1 MMKKKMIIQKQEL
14 VDAYV
19 LDLRGN
25 LEGDQGKHTLKKKI
39 QEQVDDYVLNLRGNW
54 EGDQGKHIFKKK
66 NRSKWMTTFWTY
78 AGIWERC

>member
-1 MMKKKMIIQKQEL
+1 MPTFWTYAGIWKGTKE
-14 VDAYV
+14 
-19 LDLRGN
+19 N
-25 LEGDQGKHTLKKKI
+25 TLSKKKI

-78 AGIWERC
+78 AGIWEGC

>member
-25 LEGDQGKHTLKKKI
+25 LEGDQGKHTFKKKI
-39 QEQVDDYVLNLRGNW
+39 QEQVDDYVLNLP
-54 EGDQGKHIFKKK
+54 
-66 NRSKWMTTFWTY
+66 FWTY
-78 AGIWERC
+78 AGIWEGC